1 MLLENKV
8 GLVTGAGSGIGRATA
23 LLMARE
29 GAQVVV
35 SDINAETGEE
45 TVAQIRA
52 AGGDARFIAC
62 NVAKNDQVV
71 RLIEGSLKAY
81 GRLDCAFNNAG
92 VGGSMSPI
100 DEKTEDEWDL
110 VLGVN
115 LKGVWLCMK
124 YEIPALQASGGGA
137 IVNMAS
143 VAGLIG
149 FRNATAYAASKH
161 GVIGLTKSAALE
173 FARQNIRINAVCPGF
188 TDTPM
193 VQAMVDLF
201 PGMKEATQ
209 HGAPMRRLGTPDE
222 TAPAVVWLCS
232 DKASFITGHALP
244 VDGGMVAM

>member
-8 GLVTGAGSGIGRATA
+8 GLVTGGASGIGRATA

-29 GAQVVV
+29 GAQVIV
-35 SDINAETGEE
+35 SDINEEAGEE
-45 TVAQIRA
+45 TAAQIRA
-52 AGGDARFIAC
+52 AGGDARVIAC

-71 RLIEGSLKAY
+71 RLIEGTLQTY

-92 VGGSMSPI
+92 VGGTMSPI

-115 LKGVWLCMK
+115 LKGVWMCIK
-124 YEIPALQASGGGA
+124 YEIPALLASGGGS

-143 VAGLIG
+143 VAGLSG
-149 FRNATAYAASKH
+149 FRNASAYAASKH
-161 GVIGLTKSAALE
+161 GVVGLTRTAALE
-173 FARQNIRINAVCPGF
+173 VARQNIRVNAVCPGF

-193 VQAMVDLF
+193 VQAMVELF
-201 PGMKEATQ
+201 PGMKEATER
-209 HGAPMRRLGTPDE
+209 GAPMRRLGTPQE
-222 TAPAVVWLCS
+222 TAEAVVWLCS

-244 VDGGMVAM
+244 IDGGMTAM